1 MIRFAKRNH
10 IPHFK
15 NAHSSK
21 KGISSMLHVD
31 YGICIPKK
39 QLHSK
44 SVSLGSL
51 HHCLV
56 QWRRRNSPF
65 RSFKTHWLGQWI
77 SRIQEAKKP
86 WHNSHSSYLN
96 IILKPP
102 QSCRP
107 YVYNYY
113 EGTYLWNGKSFG
125 LTVWDDISWRL
136 VQGARYL
143 CLIGS
148 YPGSFPRN
156 ALTKRTRLQG

>member
-1 MIRFAKRNH
+1 MLKPLVSICNKQLRISLQNHLSFQQTVQYNNVIRFAKRNH

-44 SVSLGSL
+44 SVPWISPSLLSAMKKEKL
-51 HHCLV
+51 
-56 QWRRRNSPF
+56 
-65 RSFKTHWLGQWI
+65 SFQIIQTHWLGQWI
-77 SRIQEAKKP
+77 SRIQEAKKT

-125 LTVWDDISWRL
+125 LTVWDDIS
-136 VQGARYL
+136 
-143 CLIGS
+143 
-148 YPGSFPRN
+148 
-156 ALTKRTRLQG
+156 